1 MGTVSMLRQ
10 NNIEE
15 LYFDC
20 FKCAIKD
27 VLRRIRHGRAD
38 HSMLIRFVG
47 LSNRCIQKACVKFE
61 DSSITT
67 GDARCRQSC
76 SAGIICSS
84 SGIIRFDLDASTGC
98 FRALYDWFR
107 HCLLSFNRVLYIYQW
122 QMSEFTFFIY
132 ENIAISWRW
141 PAGIL
146 VFQPV
151 LSLMS

>member
-38 HSMLIRFVG
+38 HSMLIRFGG

-98 FRALYDWFR
+98 FELFMIGLDTVCCLSIVFCTFTNDRCPNSLFLYKK
-107 HCLLSFNRVLYIYQW
+107 I
-122 QMSEFTFFIY
+122 
-132 ENIAISWRW
+132 
-141 PAGIL
+141 
-146 VFQPV
+146 
-151 LSLMS
+151 